1 MREGQNG
8 VLDIDMVFCFLGWM
22 ENRLRMVSASF
33 LVKELMLDWRLGE
46 KHFME
51 QFIDG
56 DLAAN
61 NGG

>member
-1 MREGQNG
+1 
-8 VLDIDMVFCFLGWM
+8 
-22 ENRLRMVSASF
+22 MVSASF